1 MRLTCKSIK
10 CDAWMKSTC
19 GPHQLFRRGAS
30 PVISV
35 LALVLAGCGGTPMSI
50 TEVST
55 ALTAELETASTDSA
69 SPVSL
74 EGGFGAAVMRAVSM
88 NEGYLGAVALE
99 TEALG
104 QVGVAASARRPQLT
118 GNANVGGIRET
129 GSNADTTTGIAVG
142 VNLSQL
148 VYDGGA
154 SVSAVNRST
163 ALALSAQAGRV
174 AQGNEIALSS
184 ARAWIDLWQYSERL
198 RLMRA
203 RTAEMDTLV
212 EQIERM
218 ASNGMLDR
226 ASLENAQRQIV
237 DIKLEESRLIAGQG
251 EAQVLFQR
259 FFNAK
264 PANVTKPSELVSAAQ
279 ARSLA
284 QDWQTAPGLQRQAAE
299 LLAAQAAVGEA
310 EAAFRPRARLQA
322 GVQSPL
328 DRDES
333 TDLTVGLLLEYSFS
347 DGGRRIRQLEAA
359 EARVTATNA
368 QLSDAQRG
376 LEAELQTGLTRL
388 ASIERAMPL
397 LAGKLRLSR
406 SEAETSRSQMLTGQS
421 NLRQLVEAEIEIYRA
436 QDQQIAMQ
444 AERQTLLLT
453 IASRTGALSR
463 IVGLED

>member
-1 MRLTCKSIK
+1 MASGKYMLAKSYTIPAALMFLASCSAPTEMAGMRIAMA
-10 CDAWMKSTC
+10 D
-19 GPHQLFRRGAS
+19 R
-30 PVISV
+30 
-35 LALVLAGCGGTPMSI
+35 LAAG
-50 TEVST
+50 
-55 ALTAELETASTDSA
+55 TAEA
-69 SPVSL
+69 
-74 EGGFGAAVMRAVSM
+74 GGADNVPIGLSQGLAPALRAAVTT
-88 NEGYLGAVALE
+88 NEGYLGALALE
-99 TEALG
+99 AEAMG
-104 QVGVAASARRPQLT
+104 QVGVVASVRRPQLT
-118 GNANVGGIRET
+118 GNANVGGIREA
-129 GSNADTTTGIAVG
+129 GSNADTTTGFAGG

-174 AQGNEIALSS
+174 AQGNEIALSA

-198 RLMRA
+198 RLMQA
-203 RTAEMDTLV
+203 RTSEMDTLV

-237 DIKLEESRLIAGQG
+237 DIKLEESRLIAGQA

-264 PANVTKPSELVSAAQ
+264 PSTVPRPSELVSAVQ

-299 LLAAQAAVGEA
+299 LLVAQAAVGEA
-310 EAAFRPRARLQA
+310 QSAFRPRARLQA
-322 GVQSPL
+322 GARSPL
-328 DRDES
+328 ESGES
-333 TDLTVGLLLEYSFS
+333 TDLTVGLSLEYSFS
-347 DGGRRIRQLEAA
+347 DGGRRKKQLEAA
-359 EARVTATNA
+359 EARVAATDA

-376 LEAELQTGLTRL
+376 LEAELQAGLTRL

-397 LAGKLRLSR
+397 LADKLRLSR

-463 IVGLED
+463 LVGLED

>member
-1 MRLTCKSIK
+1 MHAKPYTIAAALVFLASCVAPTEISEMRTIVEERLT
-10 CDAWMKSTC
+10 T
-19 GPHQLFRRGAS
+19 
-30 PVISV
+30 
-35 LALVLAGCGGTPMSI
+35 
-50 TEVST
+50 
-55 ALTAELETASTDSA
+55 SA
-69 SPVSL
+69 SGAPISEAQPIAL
-74 EGGFGAAVMRAVSM
+74 AQGLAPALRAAVTT
-88 NEGYLGAVALE
+88 NQGYLGALALE
-99 TEALG
+99 AEAMG

-129 GSNADTTTGIAVG
+129 GTSANTTTMGVAGG

-154 SVSAVNRST
+154 SASAMNRYT

-174 AQGNEIALSS
+174 AQGNEIALTA

-198 RLMRA
+198 RLMQA
-203 RTAEMDTLV
+203 RTSEMDTLV
-212 EQIERM
+212 AQIERM
-218 ASNGMLDR
+218 ASNGMLDK
-226 ASLENAQRQIV
+226 ASLENAQGQIV
-237 DIKLEESRLIAGQG
+237 DIKLEESRLIAGQA

-299 LLAAQAAVGEA
+299 VLAAQAAVGEA
-310 EAAFRPRARLQA
+310 QSAFKPRARLQA
-322 GVQSPL
+322 GARSPL
-328 DRDES
+328 ESGES
-333 TDLTVGLLLEYSFS
+333 TDLTVGLSLEYSFS
-347 DGGRRIRQLEAA
+347 DGGRRTRQLEVA
-359 EARVTATNA
+359 EARVAATNA

-376 LEAELQTGLTRL
+376 LEAELQAGLSRL

-397 LAGKLRLSR
+397 LADKLRLSR

-453 IASRTGALSR
+453 IAARTGALSR
-463 IVGLED
+463 FVGLEE

>member
-1 MRLTCKSIK
+1 MHAKPYTIAAALVFLASCDAPTEMSDMRTTVEERLTTYASEV
-10 CDAWMKSTC
+10 
-19 GPHQLFRRGAS
+19 RGAKVA
-30 PVISV
+30 PIV
-35 LALVLAGCGGTPMSI
+35 LTQGLAPALRTA
-50 TEVST
+50 VST
-55 ALTAELETASTDSA
+55 NA
-69 SPVSL
+69 
-74 EGGFGAAVMRAVSM
+74 
-88 NEGYLGAVALE
+88 GYLGALALE
-99 TEALG
+99 AEALG
-104 QVGVAASARRPQLT
+104 QVGVVASARRPQLT

-129 GSNADTTTGIAVG
+129 GTNAATTTGVAGG

-154 SVSAVNRST
+154 SASAMNRST

-174 AQGNEIALSS
+174 AQGNDIALSA

-198 RLMRA
+198 RLMQA
-203 RTAEMDTLV
+203 RTSEMDTLV
-212 EQIERM
+212 AQIERM
-218 ASNGMLDR
+218 ASNGMLDKS
-226 ASLENAQRQIV
+226 SLENAQGQIV
-237 DIKLEESRLIAGQG
+237 DIKLEESRLIAGQA

-264 PANVTKPSELVSAAQ
+264 PANVPKPSELVSAAQ

-299 LLAAQAAVGEA
+299 VLAAQAAVGEA
-310 EAAFRPRARLQA
+310 QSAFKPRARLQA
-322 GVQSPL
+322 GARSPL
-328 DRDES
+328 ESGES
-333 TDLTVGLLLEYSFS
+333 TDLTVGLSLEYSFS
-347 DGGRRIRQLEAA
+347 DGGRRTRQLEAA
-359 EARVTATNA
+359 EARVAATNA

-376 LEAELQTGLTRL
+376 LEAELQAGLTRL

-397 LAGKLRLSR
+397 LADKLRLSR

-444 AERQTLLLT
+444 AERQKLLLT

>member
-1 MRLTCKSIK
+1 MHAKPYTIAAALVFLASCDAPTEISEMRTIVEERLT
-10 CDAWMKSTC
+10 T
-19 GPHQLFRRGAS
+19 
-30 PVISV
+30 
-35 LALVLAGCGGTPMSI
+35 
-50 TEVST
+50 
-55 ALTAELETASTDSA
+55 SA
-69 SPVSL
+69 SGAPISEAQPIAL
-74 EGGFGAAVMRAVSM
+74 AQGLAPALRAAVTT
-88 NEGYLGAVALE
+88 NQGYLGALALE
-99 TEALG
+99 AEAMG

-129 GSNADTTTGIAVG
+129 GTSANTTTMGVAGG

-154 SVSAVNRST
+154 SASAMNRST

-174 AQGNEIALSS
+174 AQGNEIALTA

-198 RLMRA
+198 RLMLA
-203 RTAEMDTLV
+203 RTAEMDTLID
-212 EQIERM
+212 QIERM

-226 ASLENAQRQIV
+226 ASLENAQGQIV
-237 DIKLEESRLIAGQG
+237 DIKLEESRLIAGQA

-279 ARSLA
+279 ARSMA

-310 EAAFRPRARLQA
+310 QSALKPRARLQA
-322 GVQSPL
+322 GARSPL
-328 DRDES
+328 ESGES
-333 TDLTVGLLLEYSFS
+333 TDLTVGLSLEYSFS
-347 DGGRRIRQLEAA
+347 DGGRRKKQLEAA
-359 EARVTATNA
+359 EARVAATNA

-376 LEAELQTGLTRL
+376 LEAELQAGLTRL

-397 LAGKLRLSR
+397 LADKLRLSR

-463 IVGLED
+463 IVGLEE

>member
-1 MRLTCKSIK
+1 MHAKPYTIAAALVFLASCDAPTEISEMRTIVEERLT
-10 CDAWMKSTC
+10 T
-19 GPHQLFRRGAS
+19 
-30 PVISV
+30 
-35 LALVLAGCGGTPMSI
+35 
-50 TEVST
+50 
-55 ALTAELETASTDSA
+55 SA
-69 SPVSL
+69 SGAPISEAQPIALAQGLVPAL
-74 EGGFGAAVMRAVSM
+74 RAAVTA
-88 NEGYLGAVALE
+88 NQGYLGALALE
-99 TEALG
+99 AEAMG

-129 GSNADTTTGIAVG
+129 GTSANTTTMGVAGG

-154 SVSAVNRST
+154 SASAMNRYT

-174 AQGNEIALSS
+174 AQGNEIALTA

-198 RLMRA
+198 RLMQA
-203 RTAEMDTLV
+203 RTSEMDKLID
-212 EQIERM
+212 QIERM

-237 DIKLEESRLIAGQG
+237 DIKLEESRLIAGQA

-259 FFNAK
+259 FFNA
-264 PANVTKPSELVSAAQ
+264 NPSTVPRPSDLVSAAQ

-310 EAAFRPRARLQA
+310 QSAFRPRARLQA
-322 GVQSPL
+322 GALSPL
-328 DRDES
+328 DS
-333 TDLTVGLLLEYSFS
+333 TDSTDVSVGLSLEYSFS
-347 DGGRRIRQLEAA
+347 DGGRRKKQLEAA
-359 EARVTATNA
+359 EARVAATDA

-376 LEAELQTGLTRL
+376 LEAELQAGLTRL

-397 LAGKLRLSR
+397 LADKLRLSQ

-444 AERQTLLLT
+444 AERQILLLT

-463 IVGLED
+463 LVGLED